1 MTISW
6 RIEEEIASKNIH
18 LFCKFCAVVCRR
30 LLTSSHSCCSCCS
43 SVAAVVVVML
53 VRCIV
58 PIKSNQY
65 FGYWQ
70 CNKSNNTRGKGKN
83 WWCKQKTTTRST
95 KRCINLSAAGQRGRE
110 E

>member
-6 RIEEEIASKNIH
+6 RIEEESASKNIH

-43 SVAAVVVVML
+43 KVVAVVVVVML

-70 CNKSNNTRGKGKN
+70 CKNTRGKGEQLVVQAEDNDTFHEALHKFE
-83 WWCKQKTTTRST
+83 C
-95 KRCINLSAAGQRGRE
+95 G
-110 E
+110 